1 MRSGSIR
8 GLRFGSA
15 GRRFWALGRIEK
27 MKRYFLI
34 SAMFVLLSSL
44 TVLAQAAGEDK
55 SKEWP
60 YGPYDKL
67 QRNSVEVEADRL
79 NIWAG
84 DVQLQISRHEK
95 SVVVADTPSFVTNV
109 VDFVQSASV
118 DATSSGGGLNRWQ
131 EVLASGSFIHLT
143 YPSPRT
149 FRLPVSFDV
158 GMVQNVQ
165 KWEERAVNEILVS
178 LPEGDYPGIQLRSGT
193 NYMAVTKYN
202 PRLLKRLV
210 MEPALG
216 LSTVKPYDDI
226 YNVK

>member
-1 MRSGSIR
+1 
-8 GLRFGSA
+8 
-15 GRRFWALGRIEK
+15 

-34 SAMFVLLSSL
+34 SAMFVSLSGM
-44 TVLAQAAGEDK
+44 TVLAQPAGEDK

-67 QRNSVEVEADRL
+67 HSNSVEVEG
-79 NIWAG
+79 NSFHIGAG

-95 SVVVADTPSFVTNV
+95 SVVVANAPSFVTNV

-118 DATSSGGGLNRWQ
+118 DATGSGGGLNRWQ
-131 EVLASGSFIHLT
+131 DVLASGSFIHLT
-143 YPSPRT
+143 YPSPRI
-149 FRLPVSFDV
+149 FRLPV
-158 GMVQNVQ
+158 MVQNVQ

-216 LSTVKPYDDI
+216 LSTVRPYDDI